1 MNPTDWEQSV
11 ASDMDEIQGSGEQRR
26 DSEPRFLVTGKVLG
40 AHGIGGELK
49 ALVISEDPHRFSRL
63 KQVYIGLDDSEP
75 EPRVLERFRLHK
87 GHALLKLAGCD
98 DRDTAAALRGHLV
111 YVPFEDAI
119 PLEEGE
125 YYEYQILDLDVWT
138 VSGERLGKVVEII
151 ATGANDVYVVKDTSA
166 ARREVLIPALE
177 SVVLEI
183 DLESGR
189 MVVELPEGLL

>member
-11 ASDMDEIQGSGEQRR
+11 ASGLERVQGSEEQRR

-40 AHGIGGELK
+40 AHGIAGELK
-49 ALVISEDPHRFSRL
+49 AQVISEDPHRFSRL
-63 KQVYIGLDDSEP
+63 KQVYIGLEDGEP

-87 GHALLKLAGCD
+87 GNALLKLAGCD
-98 DRDTAAALRGHLV
+98 DRDAAAALRGYLV
-111 YVPFEDAI
+111 YVPLEDAI

-125 YYEYQILDLDVWT
+125 YYEYQILGLDTWT
-138 VSGERLGKVVEII
+138 VSGEHLGKVVEII
-151 ATGANDVYVVKDTSA
+151 ATGANDVYVVQDPRA
-166 ARREVLIPALE
+166 GRRQILLPALE

-183 DLESGR
+183 DLERGR